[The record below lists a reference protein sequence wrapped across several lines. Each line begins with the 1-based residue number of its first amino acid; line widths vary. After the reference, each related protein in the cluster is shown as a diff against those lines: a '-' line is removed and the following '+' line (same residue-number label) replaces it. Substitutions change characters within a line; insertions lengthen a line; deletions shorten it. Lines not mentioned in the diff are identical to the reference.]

1 MVPLRPGKD
10 VLRSVRHF
18 LWYLDYHSKNGPGS
32 YPTRS
37 ARVHLGVTKT
47 DREAAERGARD
58 TRGES

>member
-1 MVPLRPGKD
+1 M
-10 VLRSVRHF
+10 LRSVRHF

-37 ARVHLGVTKT
+37 ARVHLGGTKT